1 MEPEHSFRTL
11 FIITIKIPDIQQ
23 VMPQHFLTLVNMLL
37 TILTKLLT
45 NTMAH
50 DNDNTHDGSKLTL
63 PRFDP
68 KDPTYFDDLQAY
80 AQDRGLGWLLHAE
93 GEDTNDISKYND
105 MTSEQFRNLKT
116 SGEDATAEDK
126 AKATK
131 WINDSSVLAGIL
143 RRSCKRNP
151 LGRNVV
157 KRALKAQDSRR
168 SHPQDLKQGERS
180 EVPRIVELT

>member
-1 MEPEHSFRTL
+1 MSWSQSIHSELRSSSQ
-11 FIITIKIPDIQQ
+11 INIPDIQQ
-23 VMPQHFLTLVNMLL
+23 VMPQRFLTLL
-37 TILTKLLT
+37 TILLTVLRT

-50 DNDNTHDGSKLTL
+50 DNDNNDHDGSKLTL

-105 MTSEQFRNLKT
+105 MTSEQFLNLKT

-126 AKATK
+126 TKAKQ
-131 WINDSSVLAGIL
+131 WINDSSILAGIL
-143 RRSCKRNP
+143 RTKC
-151 LGRNVV
+151 GV
-157 KRALKAQDSRR
+157 
-168 SHPQDLKQGERS
+168 
-180 EVPRIVELT
+180 